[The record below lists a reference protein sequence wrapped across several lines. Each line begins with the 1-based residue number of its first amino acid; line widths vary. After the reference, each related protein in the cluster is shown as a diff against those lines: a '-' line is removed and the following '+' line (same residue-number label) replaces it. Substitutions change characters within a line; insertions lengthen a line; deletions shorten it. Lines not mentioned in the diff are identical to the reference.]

1 LPVFHTL
8 RVGRIAIAALA
19 AALIVGGCAP
29 RGHVGAGGID
39 DPYEKINRKTHAF
52 NRGIDRAFVRPAGT
66 GYASVVPDDIQDSV
80 GNLAD
85 NLGGPQLV
93 VNNLLQGDLPGALK
107 NTYRFVINTTLGFG
121 GLFDV
126 AADFG
131 VEEVDTDFGATLA
144 KWGVREGVYVE
155 LPLLGP
161 STERDAFGKV
171 VDIFTDPLGYALPNP
186 EKYYPYGAK
195 AADMLG
201 KRGRHAELVDSI
213 LYDSADSYAQGRM
226 IYLQNRR
233 YNLGASAEDL
243 YSDPYATG
251 TVADDP
257 YMDPYADPYSE

>member
-1 LPVFHTL
+1 MPVFIPPHAARRL
-8 RVGRIAIAALA
+8 AVVLVAALTLTA
-19 AALIVGGCAP
+19 CAP

-39 DPYEKINRKTHAF
+39 DPYEAVNRKTHAF

-66 GYASVVPDDIQDSV
+66 SFATVVPDEIEDSI

-107 NTYRFVINTTLGFG
+107 NTYRFVVNTTLGFG

-161 STERDAFGKV
+161 STERAAFGKV
-171 VDIFTDPLGYALPNP
+171 VDIFTDPLGYVLPRP
-186 EKYYPYGAK
+186 EKYYRYGVRG
-195 AADMLG
+195 ADMLG

-213 LYDSADSYAQGRM
+213 LYDSADSYAQARM

-233 YNLGASAEDL
+233 YTLGASAEDL

-251 TVADDP
+251 TAASDP
-257 YMDPYADPYSE
+257 YMDPYSDPYAE